1 MTPADKLQKTCGCW
15 SKSAG
20 NWAKR
25 ILVYGFSKV
34 SAWEYTGSSCNF
46 NLRHCHLQ
54 SDMILV
60 HANKN
65 EFVKSLDILRSL
77 KKKKGGGNYH
87 IWCPV
92 AYLFFPFM
100 LFCCYSTTRSLK
112 SLSLS
117 QTYFNYCSKSE
128 KSIELTSCHYHTKY
142 FAALVSYAL
151 PVIHI

>member
-46 NLRHCHLQ
+46 NSRHCHLQ

-65 EFVKSLDILRSL
+65 EFVKSLDILRYL
-77 KKKKGGGNYH
+77 KKGGGGLSSLMSCSITLFPIYAILLYKLYIQLKVWKVCHYPNH
-87 IWCPV
+87 ILI
-92 AYLFFPFM
+92 AAQ
-100 LFCCYSTTRSLK
+100 SLK
-112 SLSLS
+112 SLL
-117 QTYFNYCSKSE
+117 NWP
-128 KSIELTSCHYHTKY
+128 
-142 FAALVSYAL
+142 
-151 PVIHI
+151 PVIIIWNILLLLCLMHYQ

>member
-34 SAWEYTGSSCNF
+34 STWEYTGSSCNF
-46 NLRHCHLQ
+46 NSQHCHLQ

-77 KKKKGGGNYH
+77 KKRGGALSSLMSCS
-87 IWCPV
+87 IP
-92 AYLFFPFM
+92 FFPIYAI
-100 LFCCYSTTRSLK
+100 LLLQYNSK
-112 SLSLS
+112 SENFVIIPDI
-117 QTYFNYCSKSE
+117 YFNCFSKSE
-128 KSIELTSCHYHTKY
+128 KSIELTSCHYHTQY
-142 FAALVSYAL
+142 FAALVSLMHYQ
-151 PVIHI
+151 

>member
-34 SAWEYTGSSCNF
+34 STWEYTGSSCNF
-46 NLRHCHLQ
+46 NSLHCHLQ

-77 KKKKGGGNYH
+77 KKKGGGDYH
-87 IWCPV
+87 LWCPV
-92 AYLFFPFM
+92 AYLFFPIYAI
-100 LFCCYSTTRSLK
+100 LLYKLYIQLEVWKVCHYPRHILIAAQSLK
-112 SLSLS
+112 SL
-117 QTYFNYCSKSE
+117 Y
-128 KSIELTSCHYHTKY
+128 IELTSCHYHMQY
-142 FAALVSYAL
+142 FAALVSLMHYQ
-151 PVIHI
+151 

>member
-34 SAWEYTGSSCNF
+34 STWEYTGSSCNF
-46 NLRHCHLQ
+46 NSRHCHLQ

-77 KKKKGGGNYH
+77 KKRGGDYH
-87 IWCPV
+87 LWCPV
-92 AYLFFPFM
+92 AYLFFPIYAI
-100 LFCCYSTTRSLK
+100 LLYKLYIQLEVWKVCHILISAQSLK
-112 SLSLS
+112 SLL
-117 QTYFNYCSKSE
+117 NWP
-128 KSIELTSCHYHTKY
+128 
-142 FAALVSYAL
+142 
-151 PVIHI
+151 PVIITRNILLLLCLMHYQ